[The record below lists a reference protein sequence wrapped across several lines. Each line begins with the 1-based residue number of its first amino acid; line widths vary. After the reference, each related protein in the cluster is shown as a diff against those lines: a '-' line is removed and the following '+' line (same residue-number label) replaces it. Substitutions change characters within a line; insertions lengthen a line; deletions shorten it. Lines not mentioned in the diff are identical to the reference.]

1 MPKPYVS
8 PVEIAHF
15 RFALIAPVIQCTYSE
30 PSASAY
36 YRRVTTKPLTLP
48 DGSVFRYSPGTLE
61 NGRNTTRRVAWK
73 PLCLKCAQIKVLH
86 VL

>member
-36 YRRVTTKPLTLP
+36 YRRVVCVNLKVPLRGCGQKPGLDIIARGAVCFPTKKELRL
-48 DGSVFRYSPGTLE
+48 SNY
-61 NGRNTTRRVAWK
+61 
-73 PLCLKCAQIKVLH
+73 
-86 VL
+86 